1 MAITTLDGYI
11 ASGKQRVNWTKTASR
26 TTIAAGWFSLIDI
39 AGNPG
44 VGTLAGTSTA
54 AGVVPTDAVAG
65 FAPIDAFS
73 GGATGYLSR
82 VEFFNSVPCRI
93 AVFDLLF
100 KAGAYA
106 YNANTALTGQ
116 PSYVGRLPGGDYKG
130 LEIWV
135 EQVTAAT
142 GNQAVNVS
150 YLDRNGNPGTT
161 GAVGI
166 GAAPTVGRCWQL
178 PLASGDAGVSA
189 ITNVAGSVATAGTFN
204 VLVLRRLWATGSMRV
219 NNSGDVHDLLKT
231 GMPQVYDDSALF
243 ALLAADST
251 SSGLPDVTLEIANG

>member
-54 AGVVPTDAVAG
+54 EGVVPTDAVAG

-150 YLDRNGNPGTT
+150 YLDHNGNPGTT